1 MIYFLFYIFGV
12 ICFLILLKDSTNPF
26 IVDILLSIFWPIEV
40 SIIIIVLIGII
51 IYNIIFV
58 YY

>member
-12 ICFLILLKDSTNPF
+12 ICFLILLKKYESTNPF

-40 SIIIIVLIGII
+40 SIIILALIGII
-51 IYNIIFV
+51 IYNIIFE
-58 YY
+58 